1 MLPKRILNEND
12 INNLNNMSSENFN
25 KHMREYRRIFHN
37 NEYADASDD
46 DEYANVNFEKEFND
60 LKRFMDEIISNN
72 DMKHDKDYYNKYE
85 NENENENE
93 YLYNI
98 ENHLIYDLATY
109 LKINEIPKR
118 INILPYQI
126 NKSGLKPFVQYFLMK
141 CPDNKL
147 SFISY
152 EGLKTY
158 KEVQNKCMKILE
170 VLFLSYMKISYGD
183 YKGFKVID
191 DEIYIFYDCSRSQ
204 IGLHCLKETNEV
216 WLTLMHEIINT
227 GMVCN
232 YEISEKVKNLFIYN
246 EDLIYLKNSNNI
258 KCELPVVVYYD
269 SYDKQIEFTS
279 IFGVSRCRD
288 MLEGFAGLYFYFYS
302 YNTIIERLKR
312 EQDKKRKGIIRIALF
327 LGNMKVPMNLEE
339 DEPDKSQHT
348 RDLLLKDSTTTT
360 EEYKIVRSM
369 LKISDRDG
377 LWTQNYDSVY
387 CGKIKMTDA
396 ENKETDMQ
404 IWVAKEYE
412 QQMPLTYH
420 IMKI

>member
-1 MLPKRILNEND
+1 MLPKRILNENG
-12 INNLNNMSSENFN
+12 INNINMMSSENFI

-37 NEYADASDD
+37 DNNEDD
-46 DEYANVNFEKEFND
+46 DEEYANINFEKEFND

-72 DMKHDKDYYNKYE
+72 DMKNDKDYYNKYE
-85 NENENENE
+85 NEYENKKENENE

-98 ENHLIYDLATY
+98 ENHLKYDLATY

-158 KEVQNKCMKILE
+158 NDVQNKCMKILE
-170 VLFLSYMKISYGD
+170 VLFLSYMKISYGE

-204 IGLHCLKETNEV
+204 IGLHCLKETNEL

-227 GMVCN
+227 GKVCN

-258 KCELPVVVYYD
+258 NCELPVVAYYD

-288 MLEGFAGLYFYFYS
+288 MLEGFAGLYYYFYS
-302 YNTIIERLKR
+302 YSTIIDRLKR
-312 EQDKKRKGIIRIALF
+312 EEGKNRKGIIRIALF

-348 RDLLLKDSTTTT
+348 RDLLLKDPTTTT
-360 EEYKIVRSM
+360 EEYKMVRAM

-387 CGKIKMTDA
+387 CGK
-396 ENKETDMQ
+396 MQ
-404 IWVAKEYE
+404 IWVVKEYE

>member
-25 KHMREYRRIFHN
+25 KYMREYRRIFHN
-37 NEYADASDD
+37 NEDADASDD

-72 DMKHDKDYYNKYE
+72 DMKHDKDYYNKY
-85 NENENENE
+85 ENENENE

-170 VLFLSYMKISYGD
+170 VLFY
-183 YKGFKVID
+183 
-191 DEIYIFYDCSRSQ
+191 
-204 IGLHCLKETNEV
+204 
-216 WLTLMHEIINT
+216 
-227 GMVCN
+227 
-232 YEISEKVKNLFIYN
+232 
-246 EDLIYLKNSNNI
+246 LI
-258 KCELPVVVYYD
+258 
-269 SYDKQIEFTS
+269 
-279 IFGVSRCRD
+279 
-288 MLEGFAGLYFYFYS
+288 
-302 YNTIIERLKR
+302 
-312 EQDKKRKGIIRIALF
+312 
-327 LGNMKVPMNLEE
+327 
-339 DEPDKSQHT
+339 
-348 RDLLLKDSTTTT
+348 
-360 EEYKIVRSM
+360 
-369 LKISDRDG
+369 
-377 LWTQNYDSVY
+377 
-387 CGKIKMTDA
+387 
-396 ENKETDMQ
+396 
-404 IWVAKEYE
+404 
-412 QQMPLTYH
+412 
-420 IMKI
+420 